1 MAVQTLRELL
11 VRAADTY
18 GEGDAFR
25 YKEKRILLPEVIWI

>member
-25 YKEKRILLPEVIWI
+25 YKEKKNIVTRS